1 MDSYAYWQSHSLL
14 DDPMSVIK
22 NARHEAFCQ
31 HIASGTMNISTAY
44 VKAGFDA
51 NRSNAS
57 RLRQSIAIDR
67 RIREIMTRRD
77 RKITEKTSHEVE
89 TTRELILAELEE
101 ARQIAKKA
109 RNGSAMAMASLGKA
123 KVLGLIIDRRE
134 IGEVGSFDNMTDE
147 ELVEQAKKRASA
159 LGLPAPS
166 IN

>member
-1 MDSYAYWQSHSLL
+1 MPVL
-14 DDPMSVIK
+14 K
-22 NARHEAFCQ
+22 NARRELFSQLVAQ
-31 HIASGTMNISTAY
+31 GKVLGEAY
-44 VKAGFDA
+44 VLAGFKPNTGNPSTLNSKKEVQRRVA
-51 NRSNAS
+51 EILSARNRKV
-57 RLRQSIAIDR
+57 L
-67 RIREIMTRRD
+67 
-77 RKITEKTSHEVE
+77 EKTAHEVE
-89 TTRELILAELEE
+89 TTRELILVELEE

>member
-1 MDSYAYWQSHSLL
+1 MPHRCICRQSNITLLL
-14 DDPMSVIK
+14 DTSTKGSRKRSDPSK
-22 NARHEAFCQ
+22 TCNTSFA
-31 HIASGTMNISTAY
+31 ASLPC
-44 VKAGFDA
+44 VEELC
-51 NRSNAS
+51 
-57 RLRQSIAIDR
+57 RLPQRCR
-67 RIREIMTRRD
+67 T
-77 RKITEKTSHEVE
+77 HEVE

-134 IGEVGSFDNMTDE
+134 IGDVGAFDNMTDE